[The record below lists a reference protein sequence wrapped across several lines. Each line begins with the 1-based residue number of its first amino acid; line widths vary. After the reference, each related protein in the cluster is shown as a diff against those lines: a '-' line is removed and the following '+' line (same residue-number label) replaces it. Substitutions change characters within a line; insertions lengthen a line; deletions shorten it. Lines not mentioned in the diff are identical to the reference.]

1 MSFILSVETSTPVC
15 SVAIHQRGT
24 LLGNQSLYIDK
35 SHSGLLVPS
44 INSLVKYCGL
54 ELSELD
60 AIAVSKG
67 PGSYTGLRI
76 GVSTVKGLCHA
87 LDIPLIA
94 INTLKAMANG
104 MTRYINQE
112 DMLCPMLDA
121 RRMEVYSLVTD
132 SNLETLEPT
141 SPKIIDDESYLEF
154 LEKGRVYFFGSGVTK
169 CKEIITHYNAIFTD
183 GIEPDAVHLGS
194 LAYARYKSKKFED
207 LAYFDPFYLKEFKA
221 TKPKAK

>member
-1 MSFILSVETSTPVC
+1 MSYILSVETSTPIC
-15 SVAIHQRGT
+15 SIAIHQRGG

-44 INSLVKYCGL
+44 IQSLIKYCGL
-54 ELSELD
+54 TLSELD

-87 LDIPLIA
+87 LDVPLIA
-94 INTLKAMANG
+94 VNTLKAMANG
-104 MTRYINQE
+104 MTKYINKE

-132 SNLETLEPT
+132 SELDTLESTTPRV
-141 SPKIIDDESYLEF
+141 IDEDSYKSF
-154 LEKGRVYFFGSGVTK
+154 LEKGKVYFFGNGAEK
-169 CKEIITHYNAIFTD
+169 CKEIITHPNAIFIE
-183 GIEPDAVHLGS
+183 GIEPDATHIGT
-194 LAYARYKSKKFED
+194 LAYSKYKAKKFED